1 MTSPSEYEYEYA
13 EVIRQTPAEV
23 TPELIQNM
31 WALFA
36 LAHEA
41 RGHQAPVIERDLT
54 YGPDPRHRLDVHTS
68 RAFQDPAPVLVFVQG
83 GGFVAGDKH
92 TPGMPYYDHIG
103 RWAVDR
109 GIVAVT
115 VNYRLAPDHT
125 FPAGAED
132 VTAAVDWVRT
142 NIGAHGGDPQRI
154 VLAGHSAGAAH
165 VAGSLAGHGGPKPD
179 VVAAALLSGIY
190 DLREAEKNELL
201 SAYYGSDPSAYTARE
216 ALPSLHTCGV
226 PLLAAVAELDPPL
239 FQAQA
244 DAVQDAAS
252 VFVRVDGHNHIS
264 EIVSL
269 GVDDGPL
276 GQPLLRFIEEHT
288 ARSAA

>member
-23 TPELIQNM
+23 TPELIRNM

-36 LAHEA
+36 LAHQA
-41 RGHQAPVIERDLT
+41 RGHQAPIIERDLA
-54 YGPDPRHRLDVHTS
+54 YGPDARHRLDVHTS
-68 RAFQDPAPVLVFVQG
+68 RALQGPASVLVFVQG

-109 GIVAVT
+109 GIVGVT

-132 VTAAVDWVRT
+132 VAAAVDWVRT
-142 NIGAHGGDPQRI
+142 NIAAHGGDPRRI

-165 VAGSLAGHGGPKPD
+165 SAGYLAGHGSAKPD
-179 VVAAALLSGIY
+179 VAAAALLSGIY

-201 SAYYGSDPSAYTARE
+201 SAYFGSDPSAYTARE
-216 ALPSLHTCGV
+216 ALPSLRTCGI

-244 DAVQDAAS
+244 EAVQDAAS
-252 VFVRVDGHNHIS
+252 VFVRVGGHNHIS

-276 GQPLLRFIEEHT
+276 GQPLLRFIEQHT